1 MSPNNSKRGVAG
13 EVIKQRRENKIE
25 KIFIFIFSKKINSIH
40 IESNQFFYFISLLCF
55 MNIAFCITAAAHT
68 VQPVVVSGGPHLG
81 FEVAG
86 KKKFMDFEK
95 NKNST
100 SG

>member
-1 MSPNNSKRGVAG
+1 
-13 EVIKQRRENKIE
+13 
-25 KIFIFIFSKKINSIH
+25 
-40 IESNQFFYFISLLCF
+40 
-55 MNIAFCITAAAHT
+55 MNIAFCTTAAAHT

-100 SG
+100 SGGKNKKIP